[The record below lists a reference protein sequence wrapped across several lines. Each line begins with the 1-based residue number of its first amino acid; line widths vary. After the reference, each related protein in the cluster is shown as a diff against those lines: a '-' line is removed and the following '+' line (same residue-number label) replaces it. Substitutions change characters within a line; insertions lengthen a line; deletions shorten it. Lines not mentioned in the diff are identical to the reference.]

1 MSKQPA
7 LQLRASEQVFFERK
21 QIILRQ
27 GKISAWPAFL
37 TITSERIFI
46 EKQSR
51 YAMMFGLIGMLLA
64 SLFPSEPISI
74 ERSQVTAAERV
85 KFGINDQGIALKL
98 QDGTTQTILV
108 KPHFTAVAE
117 AMQKIGLSVKPFAA

>member
-37 TITSERIFI
+37 TITSERILS
-46 EKQSR
+46 KSN
-51 YAMMFGLIGMLLA
+51 LA
-64 SLFPSEPISI
+64 TL
-74 ERSQVTAAERV
+74 
-85 KFGINDQGIALKL
+85 
-98 QDGTTQTILV
+98 
-108 KPHFTAVAE
+108 
-117 AMQKIGLSVKPFAA
+117 